1 MESIYD
7 NLLGMYGPFAV
18 FLLLMLTGIGVPLGE
33 DLIIIPAGILLG
45 FGELQP
51 VWMTIMYAYFGVL
64 CSDCMWFALC
74 RTYGTPLLHKR
85 WFKRAVHPRRLLEVK
100 HQIEQRGMWVIVM
113 ARFIPGSRTPA
124 ITAAGVLHLPFWKFV
139 LATAA
144 ACCVTVPLQLGL
156 GYFIARGIG
165 TEGTAGRIQW
175 FSAAVAAI
183 LAMLVGL
190 AWWRKFRSHR
200 HRAPRA
206 KAAWLRRFRTDRRRA
221 SISE

>member
-1 MESIYD
+1 MDIIYD

-51 VWMTIMYAYFGVL
+51 LWMTAMYAYFGVL

-74 RTYGTPLLHKR
+74 WTYGTPLLHKR
-85 WFKRAVHPRRLLEVK
+85 WFKRAVHPRRLLEAK

-113 ARFIPGSRTPA
+113 ARFVPGSRTPA
-124 ITAAGVLHLPFWKFV
+124 ITSAGVLHLPFWKFA

-156 GYFIARGIG
+156 GYFIAKGIG
-165 TEGTAGRIQW
+165 TEETADRIQW
-175 FSAAVAAI
+175 FIAAVVVI
-183 LAMLVGL
+183 LAMLIGL
-190 AWWRKFRSHR
+190 AWWRKFRSQR
-200 HRAPRA
+200 RRAPRA
-206 KAAWLRRFRTDRRRA
+206 KAAWLRRFRTGRRRA
-221 SISE
+221 SIRE